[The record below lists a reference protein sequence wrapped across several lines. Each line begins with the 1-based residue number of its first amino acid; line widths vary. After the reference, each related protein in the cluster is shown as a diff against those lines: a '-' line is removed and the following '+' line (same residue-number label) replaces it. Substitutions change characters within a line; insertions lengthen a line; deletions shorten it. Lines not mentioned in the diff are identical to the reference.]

1 MTRGADII
9 AVIILIALAIA
20 VIVYLLHWL
29 YRRSSKEVSFVRTG
43 MFGEKV
49 IISGGAFVLPI
60 IHNITQVGMRTLC
73 IIIKR
78 GGEKSLITSDRMRAE
93 LISEFYV
100 RVAPDKKAVSI
111 AAQTLGNRTL
121 NPEHLKELVQGRFV
135 DALGVVAARMT
146 LDEIQENR
154 GQYVKEVTK
163 IAEESIGHTGL
174 ELETVSLTG
183 LDQAPIEMF
192 NPSNTFD
199 SQGLTRLTEQIES
212 RRKKRNDIQQETKV
226 QIHNKDL
233 ETIQKELEIEK
244 NKEFSRFK
252 QEREISNQKA
262 NERAETI
269 KQKAEKEREAE
280 EAEIRAEE
288 EIEKAKISQGQV
300 IEVEKRLTETRLIEE
315 IEKRRRE
322 QNELEQNAS
331 LDIRQKNLDTEIKI
345 LDLDKQSEY
354 ARLEKQRLVDIKKA
368 QERAEILREQAERQ
382 RDAEEAQIISE
393 EQIKNAKISQQ
404 KNVDAYRITAEKE
417 TRLLDIEKAKR
428 LKIEEY
434 QKELEVIDKS
444 KSVLKS
450 KAEEEAA
457 RAKAVEAEEK
467 ANSTRYIEKA
477 QGIKQVEVISAA
489 SKAEQDKYET
499 LAAKLRY
506 EIDAAGKKALNTA
519 ENLRS
524 DASRRSALRLKLADK
539 IESIIRES
547 VKPMANIGDIKILD
561 VSGLPGF
568 SGGNPEGG
576 NAVGS
581 SGGKGDSTG
590 RGGNLAD
597 SVVNSALRYRA
608 HQPFLDSLLKEIGM
622 SPGEISNIRNIL
634 GDYDNP
640 KKDFHMNF
648 DKDPTKPTKEI
659 RSVKKSK

>member
-49 IISGGAFVLPI
+49 VINGGAFVLPI
-60 IHNITQVGMRTLC
+60 IHNITQVGMRTLSLT
-73 IIIKR
+73 IKR
-78 GGEKSLITSDRMRAE
+78 AGDKSLITKDRMRAE
-93 LISEFYV
+93 LVTEFYTKV
-100 RVAPDKKAVSI
+100 PPDKKAVST

-121 NPEHLKELVQGRFV
+121 DPEHLREVVQGRFA
-135 DALGVVAARMT
+135 DALGEVAAKMT

-154 GQYVKEVTK
+154 GQFVKEVTK
-163 IAEESIGHTGL
+163 IADESIGHTGL
-174 ELETVSLTG
+174 ALETVSLIS
-183 LDQAPIEMF
+183 LDQTPIEQF
-192 NPSNTFD
+192 NPANTFD
-199 SQGLTRLTEQIES
+199 SQGLTQLTEQIEA
-212 RRKKRNDIQQETKV
+212 RKKKRNDITQDTK
-226 QIHNKDL
+226 ISIENKNL
-233 ETIQKELEIEK
+233 ETIQKELEIKK
-244 NKEFSRFK
+244 NEEFSRYK
-252 QEREISNQKA
+252 QEREIAIQKA
-262 NERAETI
+262 NERTETI
-269 KQKAEKEREAE
+269 KQRAEREREAE
-280 EAEIRAEE
+280 EAEIRSQE
-288 EIEKAKISQGQV
+288 EIEVAKISQNQV
-300 IEVEKRLTETRLIEE
+300 IEVERRLTETRLIEE

-322 QNELEQNAS
+322 QNELEQNAT
-331 LDIRQKNLDTEIKI
+331 LDIRQKNLDTEVKI
-345 LDLDKQSEY
+345 LNLDKESEY

-368 QERAEILREQAERQ
+368 QERAEIIREQSERQ

-404 KNVDAYRITAEKE
+404 KNVDAYRIAAEKE

-428 LKIEEY
+428 LKIEEH

-450 KAEEEAA
+450 KAEEESA

-489 SKAEQDKYET
+489 SKAEQDKYVT

-547 VKPMANIGDIKILD
+547 VKPMANIGDIKIID
-561 VSGLPGF
+561 VNGLPGF
-568 SGGNPEGG
+568 SGGNPDGG

-590 RGGNLAD
+590 RSGNLAD

-622 SPGEISNIRNIL
+622 NPGEISNIRNIL

-648 DKDPTKPTKEI
+648 DKDPTK
-659 RSVKKSK
+659 SVPSRKNPKK

>member
-49 IISGGAFVLPI
+49 VISGGAFVLPI
-60 IHNITQVGMRTLC
+60 IHNITQVGMRTLSLT
-73 IIIKR
+73 IKR
-78 GGEKSLITSDRMRAE
+78 SGDKSLITKDRMRAE
-93 LISEFYV
+93 LVTEFYTKV
-100 RVAPDKKAVSI
+100 PPDKKAVST

-121 NPEHLKELVQGRFV
+121 DPEHLREVVQGRFA
-135 DALGVVAARMT
+135 DALGEVAAKMT

-154 GQYVKEVTK
+154 GQFVKEVTK
-163 IAEESIGHTGL
+163 IADESIGHTGL
-174 ELETVSLTG
+174 ALETVSMIS
-183 LDQAPIEMF
+183 LDQTPIEQF
-192 NPSNTFD
+192 NPANTFD
-199 SQGLTRLTEQIES
+199 SQGLTQLTEQIEA
-212 RRKKRNDIQQETKV
+212 RKKKRNDITQDTK
-226 QIHNKDL
+226 ISIENKNL
-233 ETIQKELEIEK
+233 ETIQKELEIKK
-244 NKEFSRFK
+244 NEEFSRYK
-252 QEREISNQKA
+252 QEREIAIQKA
-262 NERAETI
+262 NERTETI
-269 KQKAEKEREAE
+269 KQRSEREREAE
-280 EAEIRAEE
+280 EAEIRSQE
-288 EIEKAKISQGQV
+288 EIEVAKISQNQV
-300 IEVEKRLTETRLIEE
+300 IEVERRLTETRLIEE

-322 QNELEQNAS
+322 QNELEQNAA
-331 LDIRQKNLDTEIKI
+331 LDIRQKNLDTEVKI
-345 LDLDKQSEY
+345 LNLDKESEY

-368 QERAEILREQAERQ
+368 QERAEIIKEQAERQ
-382 RDAEEAQIISE
+382 RDSEEAQIISE

-404 KNVDAYRITAEKE
+404 KNVDAYRISAEKE

-428 LKIEEY
+428 LKLEEH
-434 QKELEVIDKS
+434 QKELEIIDKS
-444 KSVLKS
+444 KAVLKS
-450 KAEEEAA
+450 KAEEEAT
-457 RAKAVEAEEK
+457 RAKAIEAEEK

-477 QGIKQVEVISAA
+477 QGIKQVDVISAA
-489 SKAEQDKYET
+489 SKAEQDKHET

-547 VKPMANIGDIKILD
+547 VKPMANIGDIKIVD
-561 VSGLPGF
+561 VNGLPGF
-568 SGGNPEGG
+568 SGGNPDGG

-590 RGGNLAD
+590 RSGNLAD

-622 SPGEISNIRNIL
+622 NPGEISNIRNIL

-648 DKDPTKPTKEI
+648 DKDPTK
-659 RSVKKSK
+659 SVPSRKNPKK